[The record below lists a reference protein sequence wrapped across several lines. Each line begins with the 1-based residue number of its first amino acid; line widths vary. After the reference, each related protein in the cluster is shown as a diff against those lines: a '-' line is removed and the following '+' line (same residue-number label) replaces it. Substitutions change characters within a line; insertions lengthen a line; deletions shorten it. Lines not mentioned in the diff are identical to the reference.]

1 LVQRLK
7 YKCKKK
13 KIEID
18 GKFHVG
24 AFRLLKMHFG
34 QN

>member
-1 LVQRLK
+1 MQK
-7 YKCKKK
+7 IKKNE
-13 KIEID
+13 IEID